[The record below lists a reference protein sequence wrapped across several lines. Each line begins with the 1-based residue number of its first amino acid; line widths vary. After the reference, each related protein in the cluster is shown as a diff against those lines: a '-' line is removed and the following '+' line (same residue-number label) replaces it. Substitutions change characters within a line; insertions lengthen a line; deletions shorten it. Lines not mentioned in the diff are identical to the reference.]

1 MFGFSFTPEMYHQIM
16 QQLLQG
22 YEGVHNIIN
31 DIIKHASS
39 QVEQDVWKC
48 CWSNA
53 WESLYP

>member
-1 MFGFSFTPEMYHQIM
+1 MFGFSFTPEMYHQVM

-31 DIIKHASS
+31 NIIIHASS

-48 CWSNA
+48 C
-53 WESLYP
+53 